1 MIKRTVLD
9 FRIQA
14 DPWPTIDIWAQQSG
28 YRLKQESGPNRLY
41 EKSMGIMMPMMLQ
54 IQQAG
59 DQLHLEAWVRGTR
72 LTQISSLFLNPT
84 EIGIESGA
92 DFHAAIPRKIAR
104 DDVNELLKSLDVP
117 PIA

>member
-9 FRIQA
+9 FRIQT
-14 DPWPTIDIWAQQSG
+14 DPWSTIDSWAQQSG
-28 YRLKQESGPNRLY
+28 YRFKQESGANRLY
-41 EKSMGIMMPMMLQ
+41 EKSIGIMMPMMLQ

-72 LTQISSLFLNPT
+72 LTQISSLFLNPA

-92 DFHAAIPRKIAR
+92 DFRAAIPRKIAR
-104 DDVNELLKSLDVP
+104 NDVNELLKSLGIP